1 MMREYKRYKEYKDSG
16 ISWIG
21 EIPKNWILSKIKYE
35 YTFFTGFTPPS
46 GNDSYY
52 DIDGYDWLNISDIK
66 NKYIDEAESKI
77 SEKAIK
83 EYRPKISKKNSLV
96 FSFKLSIG
104 KTAILK
110 SNIYTNEAL
119 ATFEKNKENNIRY
132 LYYIAPIFI
141 PENAKENIYGAKI
154 LNQRLINDA
163 LLLKPSKQEQRKIAS
178 FLDQKTAEIDEII
191 NKKESLIDYLEKYK
205 KSVITEAVTKGK
217 LGDKYINEEGEL
229 VDKIEMKDSGVEWIG
244 EIPEYWD
251 LSKMKFL
258 TEVKDGTHDT
268 PEYIIKNNNSIP
280 LITSKHIEADKIK
293 FESANHISHEDYKMI
308 NQRSNVKKHDVLMPM
323 IGTIGNPV
331 IVNNNKKF
339 SIKNLAL
346 FKTEHNSILAK
357 WIYYYLKSEIF
368 DKQVKILNR
377 GGVQSF
383 LSLDVLR
390 NLEIAEM
397 SNKIKSIVT
406 KYLEQKTSQ
415 IDKLINKTKQSI
427 EKNKEYKKSLI
438 FEAVTG
444 KIDLRDYELEGGEEL
459 AEHNNSSETER
470 ERISAVD

>member
-1 MMREYKRYKEYKDSG
+1 
-16 ISWIG
+16 
-21 EIPKNWILSKIKYE
+21 
-35 YTFFTGFTPPS
+35 
-46 GNDSYY
+46 
-52 DIDGYDWLNISDIK
+52 
-66 NKYIDEAESKI
+66 
-77 SEKAIK
+77 
-83 EYRPKISKKNSLV
+83 
-96 FSFKLSIG
+96 
-104 KTAILK
+104 
-110 SNIYTNEAL
+110 
-119 ATFEKNKENNIRY
+119 
-132 LYYIAPIFI
+132 
-141 PENAKENIYGAKI
+141 
-154 LNQRLINDA
+154 
-163 LLLKPSKQEQRKIAS
+163 
-178 FLDQKTAEIDEII
+178 
-191 NKKESLIDYLEKYK
+191 
-205 KSVITEAVTKGK
+205 
-217 LGDKYINEEGEL
+217 
-229 VDKIEMKDSGVEWIG
+229 
-244 EIPEYWD
+244 
-251 LSKMKFL
+251 
-258 TEVKDGTHDT
+258 
-268 PEYIIKNNNSIP
+268 
-280 LITSKHIEADKIK
+280 
-293 FESANHISHEDYKMI
+293 MI